1 MDSILTHPPPEL
13 ELTGSSLADPATIG
27 AIYTH
32 YFARISTYVRY
43 RVADA
48 AVADDLTAHIFERMV
63 QRIATYNPQRGP
75 FVVWLWAIARNS
87 VNDHLRAGRRQRWL
101 SLDAFREWLSPLP
114 QPEDTVVAAERRDDL
129 LRAVAR
135 LGERERDLIAL
146 KFVGH
151 LPNRRIA
158 ELTGLSQS
166 NVAVIVHRTLKR
178 LRADLEAEDSDE

>member
-1 MDSILTHPPPEL
+1 MDSILTHPPPEM
-13 ELTGSSLADPATIG
+13 ELAGANLADPGTIG
-27 AIYTH
+27 AIYAH
-32 YFARISTYVRY
+32 YVARISTYVRY

-87 VNDHLRAGRRQRWL
+87 VNDHLRATRRQRWL

-114 QPEDTVVAAERRDDL
+114 QPEDTVVEAERRDDL

-158 ELTGLSQS
+158 ELTGLSQN

-178 LRADLEAEDSDE
+178 LRADLEAEDSDD